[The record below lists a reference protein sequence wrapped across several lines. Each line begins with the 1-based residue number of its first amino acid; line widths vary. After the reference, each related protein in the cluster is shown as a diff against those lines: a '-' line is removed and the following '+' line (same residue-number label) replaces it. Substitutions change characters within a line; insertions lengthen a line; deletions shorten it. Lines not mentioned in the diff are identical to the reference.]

1 MLPTSAYGSVVAWR
15 GALES
20 DLEPTHLSYLQLIGF
35 GEDGW
40 GPRFVSGVILTVEIS
55 VAGYAVGIVLGLLG
69 VWAKLSR
76 NVFARGVGLFYTTFV
91 RAVPELLLIILL
103 YYTGTSALQ
112 NLLTTVGLVESFS
125 VDPFV
130 AAVVTLGFVQ
140 GAYLTE
146 VFRGA
151 ILAVPRGI
159 SEAGRALA
167 LRPVQRFRL
176 LTLPLAL
183 RHALP
188 GMSNLW
194 LAILK
199 DSSLI
204 SVVGFSELLFT
215 GKTAA
220 AATKDYFFFFLFTAV
235 LFLVLTAVSNVVLGV
250 ISRSV
255 NRGHARA

>member
-1 MLPTSAYGSVVAWR
+1 MS
-15 GALES
+15 GA
-20 DLEPTHLSYLQLIGF
+20 
-35 GEDGW
+35 
-40 GPRFVSGVILTVEIS
+40 ILTVEIS
-55 VAGYAVGIVLGLLG
+55 LAGYAVGIALGLVG

-76 NVFARGVGLFYTTFV
+76 RRPLVWLGVLYTTLV

-103 YYTGTSALQ
+103 YYTGTSALEG
-112 NLLTTVGLVESFS
+112 LLQQAGLVEEFS
-125 VDPFV
+125 VDPFL

-151 ILAVPRGI
+151 ILAIPRGVA
-159 SEAGRALA
+159 EAGKALA
-167 LRPVQRFRL
+167 LRPMQRFRFL
-176 LTLPLAL
+176 ILPIAL
-183 RHALP
+183 RFALP
-188 GMSNLW
+188 GMGNLW

-220 AATKDYFFFFLFTAV
+220 SATKLYLFFFCFTAL
-235 LFLVLTAVSNVVLGV
+235 LFLVLTAVSNVILGA
-250 ISRSV
+250 IRHATE
-255 NRGHARA
+255 RDRAGARA